1 MKCEDMLRI
10 LNEYV
15 DGTLEAGVCEEFL
28 THLAGCNPCQVVIDN
43 VRHTIRLFKDGR
55 PYPMPE
61 ALKAKMRASLAAK
74 WNSEGPSKKKPESL

>member
-1 MKCEDMLRI
+1 MKCEEMLRI

-15 DGTLEAGVCEEFL
+15 DGTLEPGVCEEFVN
-28 THLAGCNPCQVVIDN
+28 HLAGCNPCQVVIDN

-61 ALKAKMRASLAAK
+61 ALGAKVRASLAAK
-74 WNSEGPSKKKPESL
+74 WNSEGPAKKP